1 LYHHAL
7 VKLIILHK
15 MEKSNQ
21 TWEESSTQNNF
32 EGNESSSEYLV
43 EDKNHVNPELNIIGI
58 GDKRE
63 QVGEGVWSTKKGSN
77 MKKNT
82 KQIPVQSEEKIPQD
96 YAI

>member
-1 LYHHAL
+1 
-7 VKLIILHK
+7 

-21 TWEESSTQNNF
+21 TWQKSSTQFFF
-32 EGNESSSEYLV
+32 EANETSSEYLV
-43 EDKNHVNPELNIIGI
+43 EDENLVNPELNIIRI
-58 GDKRE
+58 GKKRE